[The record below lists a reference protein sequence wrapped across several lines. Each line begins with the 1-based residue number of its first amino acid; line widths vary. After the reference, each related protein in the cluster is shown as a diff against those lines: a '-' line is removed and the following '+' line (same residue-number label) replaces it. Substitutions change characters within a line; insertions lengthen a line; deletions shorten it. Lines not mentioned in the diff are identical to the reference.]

1 MNTRPKSGSAEA
13 LYSQAIALKQG
24 GDYAGAIPLLEQAI
38 GAGAPDDAHA
48 LLMHLYVA
56 TGAVAAGISFLTGI
70 AASRPN
76 ALRALMDL
84 GRLHAENGA
93 LTQALQC
100 FKLVSSLNPG
110 YFPARLESCFTL
122 MKLGHYEDAVAAG
135 TACLDLPLTERE
147 KVQIYECVQDVG
159 MLHEFRFAAPP
170 AFPARGGLLKR
181 LFGKETRDAWE
192 AAAVSAIRT
201 QIDDLPEGG
210 PTLVFFHVDVGDRH
224 PFLDSESSAGTI
236 DYGRLLL
243 QSCEMARRANP
254 RSNIVVLTDDKTG
267 LAALDGVARTVRL
280 DVPANQLMYTRMRS
294 ARALVMSGCM
304 RGPVLFLDTD
314 ILINRDFQPLFD
326 GSFDVGLTS
335 RHQCP
340 FAAMPINEGVILG
353 ADGASDKLA
362 GFFGDCLHLYEWLA
376 ELDFVTKRYGFDVR
390 NWRGGQ
396 LSLAALVSRLVPPEG
411 PASRIINGVRYR
423 FFPCAQYNH
432 AVSRHDD
439 VAYLAQKWAV
449 HFKGKA
455 AKSLAGNYVE
465 FVRTR
470 A

>member
-1 MNTRPKSGSAEA
+1 MNTRPKSGSAGA

-159 MLHEFRFAAPP
+159 MFARVP
-170 AFPARGGLLKR
+170 LC
-181 LFGKETRDAWE
+181 
-192 AAAVSAIRT
+192 RT
-201 QIDDLPEGG
+201 ACVP
-210 PTLVFFHVDVGDRH
+210 
-224 PFLDSESSAGTI
+224 S
-236 DYGRLLL
+236 
-243 QSCEMARRANP
+243 ARR
-254 RSNIVVLTDDKTG
+254 
-267 LAALDGVARTVRL
+267 LAEEAFRQGDARRL
-280 DVPANQLMYTRMRS
+280 GGGSRERHQNADRRS
-294 ARALVMSGCM
+294 A
-304 RGPVLFLDTD
+304 
-314 ILINRDFQPLFD
+314 
-326 GSFDVGLTS
+326 
-335 RHQCP
+335 
-340 FAAMPINEGVILG
+340 
-353 ADGASDKLA
+353 
-362 GFFGDCLHLYEWLA
+362 
-376 ELDFVTKRYGFDVR
+376 
-390 NWRGGQ
+390 
-396 LSLAALVSRLVPPEG
+396 
-411 PASRIINGVRYR
+411 
-423 FFPCAQYNH
+423 
-432 AVSRHDD
+432 
-439 VAYLAQKWAV
+439 
-449 HFKGKA
+449 
-455 AKSLAGNYVE
+455 
-465 FVRTR
+465 
-470 A
+470 